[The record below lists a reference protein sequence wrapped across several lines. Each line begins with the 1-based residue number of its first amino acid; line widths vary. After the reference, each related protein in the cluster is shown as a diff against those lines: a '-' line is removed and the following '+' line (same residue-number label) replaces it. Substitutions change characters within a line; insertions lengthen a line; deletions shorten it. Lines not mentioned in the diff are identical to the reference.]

1 MAPSEVARKK
11 RCRPPTGVW
20 LAAGVQRGAGS
31 PLVVSMGEYHGG
43 HPIHAGLASRE
54 RLGSKGQARP
64 FGSAAA
70 CISMQGRWGPGESG
84 SLPGHGGCREEQER
98 SA

>member
-1 MAPSEVARKK
+1 M
-11 RCRPPTGVW
+11 
-20 LAAGVQRGAGS
+20 
-31 PLVVSMGEYHGG
+31 PLGRLHGRDHGG
-43 HPIHAGLASRE
+43 HPIHAGLATRE

-70 CISMQGRWGPGESG
+70 CIRMQGRWGPGEKR

-98 SA
+98 ST